1 MHKSCKQF
9 EIFIVF
15 SPKPENGNLLY
26 AVSSPL
32 WHQDICNNVEDPE
45 ALQKYRFLE

>member
-1 MHKSCKQF
+1 MHSSCKQL

-15 SPKPENGNLLY
+15 FFFSTKPENGNLVY

-32 WHQDICNNVEDPE
+32 WHQSIWNHVKDPE
-45 ALQKYRFLE
+45 ALQK